1 MSTFTPPTLPE
12 VSQLG
17 DPTTDNR
24 LGMRLMRFASPR
36 MRGVMVAKMA
46 DATYRISRPVPGV
59 TLSAS
64 LQLLEVWPALPAAST
79 IDGTPYQVNNA
90 IAMWYN
96 PYSATPGT
104 PSSEVQTPAVVLI
117 YMGGHNYPV
126 SAAEAA
132 ALTSAGLGA
141 YVH

>member
-1 MSTFTPPTLPE
+1 MPTFTPPTLPE

-17 DPTTDNR
+17 DAQVDNP
-24 LGMRLMRFASPR
+24 LGMRLARFMSPR
-36 MRGVMVAKMA
+36 IRGVMVAKMS
-46 DATYRISRPVPGV
+46 DATYRISRQIPGLVGGPPV
-59 TLSAS
+59 
-64 LQLLEVWPALPAAST
+64 LEVWPALPAAST

-117 YMGGHNYPV
+117 YMGGHSYVV
-126 SAAEAA
+126 SSAEGS